1 MAKKY
6 CIFSLFCVFCI
17 GFYSCNKVNV
27 TFTGNSTAG
36 DPNVI
41 FLNNNK
47 VNIATMKLD
56 SFSTAGGQVFMI
68 GTHFDSSFGKI
79 SADSYSEV
87 QLPASNPIKG
97 VNVGFDSL
105 ELVLMPNGNY
115 AGDTNSVF
123 KLSVYQLA
131 ENINSPTINGT
142 STGLYYPRSF
152 AHYDQPLAQVI
163 TKIQPNSKKELDI
176 RLPDALGNDLLTR
189 LKNNDPTIQSQD
201 SFRVYFKGVC
211 LATDSSFNK
220 NLYYFTGGTDTTTLL
235 RLYYKVKGTSF
246 DEKII
251 TFKYP
256 PATQFNNI
264 RYNFTGTPFALFK
277 PYTKQVIS
285 SDLMGHKAYVNNNV
299 AAYTEITFPNLLSL
313 KELYPY
319 IKVIQAQLVITP
331 TPGSYSY
338 PNQLPPTLRMYVSN
352 SNDNFDN
359 VLLNAAGAAQTGNL
373 SIDYLYGQNTNYTF
387 DITSYINTV
396 INEGQFSTK
405 TLLLGSG
412 SINGYNSTSRL
423 IFNDYN
429 GGGIKLK
436 LYVLGL

>member
-17 GFYSCNKVNV
+17 GFYSCDKVNI

-41 FLNNNK
+41 YLDNNK
-47 VNIATMKLD
+47 VNISTMKLD

-87 QLPASNPIKG
+87 QIPASNTVKG
-97 VNVGFDSL
+97 LNVIFDSL
-105 ELVLMPNGNY
+105 QLVLMPNGNF
-115 AGDTNSVF
+115 AGDTNSVY
-123 KLSVYQLA
+123 KISVYRLD
-131 ENINSPTINGT
+131 ENINIPTINGS
-142 STGLYYPRSF
+142 STGLFYPRSF
-152 AHYDQPLAQVI
+152 AHDDQPLAQVI

-189 LKNNDPTIQSQD
+189 FKNNDQSIQSQD

-220 NLYYFTGGTDTTTLL
+220 NLYYFTGADTTTLL
-235 RLYYKVKGTSF
+235 RLYYRVKGTSF
-246 DEKII
+246 DEKIM
-251 TFKYP
+251 TFSYP
-256 PATQFNNI
+256 SATQFNNI
-264 RYNFTGTPFALFK
+264 KYNFTGTPFALFK

-299 AAYTEITFPNLLSL
+299 ASYAEITFPSLLAL

-331 TPGSYSY
+331 TPGSYNY
-338 PNQLPPTLRMYVSN
+338 PNQLPPALRMYVSN

-359 VLLNAAGAAQTGNL
+359 VLLSPAGTAQTGNL

-387 DITSYINTV
+387 DITSYVNTV

-405 TLLLGSG
+405 SLLLGTGSG
-412 SINGYNSTSRL
+412 LNYNTTSRL
-423 IFNDYN
+423 IFNDLN